1 MKVLIIEDNQEL
13 ARNIH
18 DFLGREGYIC
28 ESSETLEGAK
38 EKLSLSRYDC
48 ILLDIGLADGNGISL
63 LNMIRAEHKESNV
76 LIISAK
82 NALDDKI
89 IGLEKGADDYI
100 TKPFHLAELHA
111 RIRAVYRRKNLG
123 GASIVEFNEI
133 SLNTDTF
140 EARINDT
147 LLDTTPKEFDLLLY
161 FLVNKNRVLSRQ
173 AIAAHL
179 WGDYT
184 DNLANFDFVYQHVKN
199 LRRKISRVEVVRH
212 QRLNDIIAQ
221 QIRQGG
227 DYTAHPTRK
236 RATITMIPE
245 DSVPVGVASF
255 YTRGT
260 GWNPE
265 FQSNEYKLVI
275 TSFYTIKGSH

>member
-1 MKVLIIEDNQEL
+1 VDGQSPDFKVASKSFRNIAGGKGVNFEVMKVLIVEDNQEL

-28 ESSETLEGAK
+28 ESCGTVEAAR
-38 EKLSLSRYDC
+38 EKLSLFQYYC
-48 ILLDIGLADGNGISL
+48 ILLDIGLPDGSGISL
-63 LNMIRAEHKESNV
+63 LKYIRVEYKSSNV

-89 IGLEKGADDYI
+89 IGLEQGADDYI

-111 RIRAVYRRKNLG
+111 RIRAVYRRKNLDE
-123 GASIVEFNEI
+123 ASVVSFNEI

-140 EARINDT
+140 EARVGDV
-147 LLDTTPKEFDLLLY
+147 LLDTTRKEFDLLLY

-199 LRRKISRVEVVRH
+199 LRRKVSQAGGMDYISTVYG
-212 QRLNDIIAQ
+212 L
-221 QIRQGG
+221 G
-227 DYTAHPTRK
+227 
-236 RATITMIPE
+236 
-245 DSVPVGVASF
+245 
-255 YTRGT
+255 
-260 GWNPE
+260 
-265 FQSNEYKLVI
+265 YK
-275 TSFYTIKGSH
+275 FNSHLG

>member
-13 ARNIH
+13 ARNIR

-28 ESSETLEGAK
+28 ESCETVQEAK
-38 EKLSLSRYDC
+38 EKLSLFKYDC
-48 ILLDIGLADGNGISL
+48 ILLDIGLPDGNGIGL
-63 LNMIRAEHKESNV
+63 LNLIRAEHKESNV

-111 RIRAVYRRKNLG
+111 RI
-123 GASIVEFNEI
+123 
-133 SLNTDTF
+133 
-140 EARINDT
+140 NDV
-147 LLDTTPKEFDLLLY
+147 LLDMTPKEFDLLLY

-199 LRRKISRVEVVRH
+199 LRRKIS
-212 QRLNDIIAQ
+212 NA
-221 QIRQGG
+221 GG
-227 DYTAHPTRK
+227 MDYIST
-236 RATITMIPE
+236 
-245 DSVPVGVASF
+245 VYGL
-255 YTRGT
+255 G
-260 GWNPE
+260 
-265 FQSNEYKLVI
+265 YK
-275 TSFYTIKGSH
+275 FNSHKQE

>member
-1 MKVLIIEDNQEL
+1 MKVLIIEDHQEL

-18 DFLGREGYIC
+18 DFLVKEGYVC
-28 ESSETLEGAK
+28 ERCETLEGAR
-38 EKLSLSRYDC
+38 EKLSLFHYDC
-48 ILLDIGLADGNGISL
+48 ILLDIGLPDGNGMSL
-63 LNMIRAEHKESNV
+63 LNTVRAEHKDSNV

-123 GASIVEFNEI
+123 GAPIVEFNEI

-140 EARINDT
+140 EARVGDMI
-147 LLDTTPKEFDLLLY
+147 LDTTPKEFDLLLY
-161 FLVNKNRVLSRQ
+161 FIVNKNRVLSRQ
-173 AIAAHL
+173 SIAAHL

-199 LRRKISRVEVVRH
+199 LRRKISH
-212 QRLNDIIAQ
+212 A
-221 QIRQGG
+221 GG
-227 DYTAHPTRK
+227 TDYISTVYGLGYK
-236 RATITMIPE
+236 
-245 DSVPVGVASF
+245 F
-255 YTRGT
+255 
-260 GWNPE
+260 N
-265 FQSNEYKLVI
+265 SN
-275 TSFYTIKGSH
+275 G

>member
-18 DFLGREGYIC
+18 DYLGREGYIC
-28 ESSETLEGAK
+28 ESCGTVEDAR
-38 EKLSLSRYDC
+38 EKLALFQYDC
-48 ILLDIGLADGNGISL
+48 ILLDIGLPVGSGISL
-63 LNMIRAEHKESNV
+63 LKYIRMEYKNSNV

-89 IGLEKGADDYI
+89 IGLEQGADDYI

-111 RIRAVYRRKNLG
+111 RIRAVYRRKSLDG
-123 GASIVEFNEI
+123 ESVMSFNEI

-140 EARINDT
+140 EVRVGDV
-147 LLDTTPKEFDLLLY
+147 LLDATRKEFDLLLY

-199 LRRKISRVEVVRH
+199 LRRKIS
-212 QRLNDIIAQ
+212 QA
-221 QIRQGG
+221 GG
-227 DYTAHPTRK
+227 MDYIST
-236 RATITMIPE
+236 
-245 DSVPVGVASF
+245 VYGL
-255 YTRGT
+255 G
-260 GWNPE
+260 
-265 FQSNEYKLVI
+265 YK
-275 TSFYTIKGSH
+275 FNSHLG